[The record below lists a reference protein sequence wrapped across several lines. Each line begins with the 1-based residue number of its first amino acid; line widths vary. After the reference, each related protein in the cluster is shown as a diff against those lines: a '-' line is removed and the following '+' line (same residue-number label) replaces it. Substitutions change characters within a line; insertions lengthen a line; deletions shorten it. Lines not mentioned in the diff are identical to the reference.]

1 MPYAILV
8 SALGAIISTAI
19 AMFAMHSWSA
29 TKIAPFVGAIL
40 GLIVGIAALRLR
52 GLPLRATLE
61 EYRAAGGGESVGRI
75 LSLYLKI
82 ALNTSIVVSVV
93 ELPIFLIDRAAGSYV
108 FVAGLMV
115 IIAYTVYRVWSSNDP
130 RLFNID
136 LDVFNIAG
144 AAGMFI
150 MSGGHLYAAFRGW
163 HDLMPNT
170 TVPDSD
176 LIKGVFVC
184 NAFGAFTAPVI
195 AVFGLNLSHRLA
207 KLMSTQQR

>member
-1 MPYAILV
+1 
-8 SALGAIISTAI
+8 
-19 AMFAMHSWSA
+19 
-29 TKIAPFVGAIL
+29 
-40 GLIVGIAALRLR
+40 
-52 GLPLRATLE
+52 
-61 EYRAAGGGESVGRI
+61 
-75 LSLYLKI
+75 
-82 ALNTSIVVSVV
+82 
-93 ELPIFLIDRAAGSYV
+93 V

-150 MSGGHLYAAFRGW
+150 MSGGLLYAAFRGW